1 MDYSIIQEIRDC
13 IIVAVRCQI
22 VVNQMEENLS
32 THNLKVHVVQY
43 IQNISYHLFFIQLL
57 SDYFPAPK
65 CTICKTQKMH
75 LLQRKLFCQIMSKL
89 ERGNRLL
96 NQFIHFC
103 LRSRSSWKKNYCN
116 T

>member
-43 IQNISYHLFFIQLL
+43 IQTISYLFFIQLL
-57 SDYFPAPK
+57 SDHFS
-65 CTICKTQKMH
+65 CQKMQH
-75 LLQRKLFCQIMSKL
+75 M
-89 ERGNRLL
+89 
-96 NQFIHFC
+96 
-103 LRSRSSWKKNYCN
+103 
-116 T
+116 